1 MQCAARPARHP
12 FEEHAM
18 SNPIRMRAA
27 VMAAFVS
34 LVPAVIHAQATIKVN
49 DSVSVRVG
57 FLSQTWADF
66 NQNVRQD
73 TSFAQSIFQRRIR
86 LMVGAQVGSH
96 LNFFFETDNPN
107 LGRTTAGVAKGLG
120 AGFIT
125 QDAYVEY
132 KPVAT
137 SSAFLLTAGLQL
149 IPLCRNCL
157 ESAVTLLPIDYGTY
171 SFQQSGVTG
180 SSVGRDV
187 GFQAKGY
194 LADNRVEY
202 RAGLF
207 SGARLANAAGVVTS
221 SNSMRGAGRIQVQL
235 LEPEAPAYA
244 YAGTYLGRRK
254 ILAVGAGID
263 AQSKY
268 KAWAADAF
276 LSYPFGTNG
285 MTAQANYIHYDGDV
299 FFPALVKQNTIEVE
313 AGYHFTDWKISPFGK
328 WESRDVSD
336 NTLAA
341 NQDDHRFQL
350 GATYYVMGH
359 NLNLKGAFTH
369 GTLGALAP
377 AASLSQNGFT
387 FQLQGFY
394 Y

>member
-1 MQCAARPARHP
+1 
-12 FEEHAM
+12 M
-18 SNPIRMRAA
+18 SMSIRVRAA
-27 VMAAFVS
+27 ALAAIVS
-34 LVPAVIHAQATIKVN
+34 VVPLVAHAQAAIKVN
-49 DSVSVRVG
+49 DSVSVKIG

-73 TSFAQSIFQRRIR
+73 SSFAQNIFQRRIR
-86 LMVGAQVGSH
+86 LLVGAQIGSH
-96 LNFFFETDNPN
+96 LNFFYETDNPN
-107 LGRTTAGVAKGLG
+107 LGRTTQTATGRNLG
-120 AGFIT
+120 TGFIT

-137 SSAFLLTAGLQL
+137 SNAFLLVAGLQL

-157 ESAVTLLPIDYGTY
+157 GSAVTLLPIDYSSY
-171 SFQQSGVTG
+171 SFLQSGPTG

-194 LADNRVEY
+194 LADNRIEY

-207 SGARLANAAGVVTS
+207 SGARLNNAAGVQTG
-221 SNSMRGAGRIQVQL
+221 SNSLRGAGRIQVQL
-235 LEPEAPAYA
+235 LEPEAPTYS

-263 AQSKY
+263 GQSNY

-285 MTAQANYIHYDGDV
+285 MTAQANYIHYDGGA
-299 FFPALVKQNTIEVE
+299 FFAGLPRQNTIEIE
-313 AGYHFTDWKISPFGK
+313 GGYHFTDLKFSPFAK
-328 WESRDVSD
+328 FESRNVDD
-336 NTLAA
+336 AFALTAA
-341 NQDDHRFQL
+341 NQDERRFQV
-350 GATYYVMGH
+350 GAAYYVMGH
-359 NLNLKGAFTH
+359 NLNLKAAYTR
-369 GTLGALAP
+369 GTLSQLAP
-377 AASLSQNGFT
+377 APTLTQNGFT

>member
-1 MQCAARPARHP
+1 
-12 FEEHAM
+12 M
-18 SNPIRMRAA
+18 STSFHVRAA
-27 VMAAFVS
+27 VLAAFVC
-34 LVPAVIHAQATIKVN
+34 LAPQAAQAQAIIKVN

-86 LMVGAQVGSH
+86 LLVGAQVGSH
-96 LNFFFETDNPN
+96 LNFFYETDNPN
-107 LGRTTAGVAKGLG
+107 LGRTTAGVARALG

-132 KPVAT
+132 KPAAT
-137 SSAFLLTAGLQL
+137 SNAFLLVAGLQL

-157 ESAVTLLPIDYGTY
+157 ESAVTLLPMDYGSY

-194 LADNRVEY
+194 LYGNRIEY

-207 SGARLANAAGVVTS
+207 SGARLSNAAGVVTS
-221 SNSMRGAGRIQVQL
+221 SNSLRGAGRIQVQL
-235 LEPEAPAYA
+235 LEPEAPTYS

-254 ILAVGAGID
+254 ILALGAGID
-263 AQSKY
+263 GQSNY
-268 KAWAADAF
+268 KAWAGDAF
-276 LSYPFGTNG
+276 FSYPFGNNG
-285 MTAQANYIHYDGDV
+285 MTAQANYVHYDGGS
-299 FFPALVKQNTIEVE
+299 FFAALPRQNTFEVE
-313 AGYHFTDWKISPFGK
+313 AGYHFTDAKISPFGK
-328 WESRDVSD
+328 YEFRNVEDAFAIG
-336 NTLAA
+336 AA
-341 NQDDHRFQL
+341 NQDDHRFQV
-350 GATYYVMGH
+350 GATYYVVGH
-359 NLNLKGAFTH
+359 NLNLKGAYTR
-369 GTLGALAP
+369 GTLGQVAP
-377 AASLSQNGFT
+377 LPSLTQNGFT

>member
-1 MQCAARPARHP
+1 VPQFPARHP

-18 SNPIRMRAA
+18 SISFRVRAA
-27 VMAAFVS
+27 ALAAS
-34 LVPAVIHAQATIKVN
+34 LCTAPFTAHAQAIIKVN
-49 DSVSVRVG
+49 DSVSVRIG

-73 TSFAQSIFQRRIR
+73 SSYAQSIFQRRIR
-86 LMVGAQVGSH
+86 LLVGAQIGSH

-107 LGRTTAGVAKGLG
+107 LGRTTAGAAKTLSN
-120 AGFIT
+120 GFIT

-137 SSAFLLTAGLQL
+137 SNAFLMVAGLQL

-157 ESAVTLLPIDYGTY
+157 ASAVTLLPIDYGSY
-171 SFQQSGVTG
+171 SFLQNGPTG

-194 LADNRVEY
+194 LYDNRIEY

-207 SGARLANAAGVVTS
+207 SGARLTNPAGVVTS

-235 LEPEAPAYA
+235 LEPEAPTYS
-244 YAGTYLGRRK
+244 YAGTYFGRRK

-263 AQSKY
+263 GQSNY

-276 LSYPFGTNG
+276 LSYPFGNNG
-285 MTAQANYIHYDGDV
+285 ITAQTNFIHYNGDT
-299 FFPALVKQNTIEVE
+299 FFPALPKQNTFEIE
-313 AGYHFTDWKISPFGK
+313 AGYHFTDAQLTPFAK
-328 WESRDVSD
+328 FESRSYDSSVLGIAFQ
-336 NTLAA
+336 NE
-341 NQDDHRFQL
+341 HRFQL
-350 GATYYVMGH
+350 GGTYYLMGH
-359 NLNLKGAFTH
+359 NLNMKGAYTR
-369 GTLGALAP
+369 GTLDRFNTS
-377 AASLSQNGFT
+377 SLTQNGFT

>member
-1 MQCAARPARHP
+1 
-12 FEEHAM
+12 M
-18 SNPIRMRAA
+18 STSFRVRAA
-27 VMAAFVS
+27 VLAAAVS
-34 LVPAVIHAQATIKVN
+34 VAPYALPAQATIKVN

-73 TSFAQSIFQRRIR
+73 TSYAQSIFQRRIR
-86 LMVGAQVGSH
+86 LLVGAQVGSH
-96 LNFFFETDNPN
+96 LNFFYETDNPN

-120 AGFIT
+120 TGFVT

-137 SSAFLLTAGLQL
+137 SNAFLMVAGLQL

-157 ESAVTLLPIDYGTY
+157 ESAVTLLPIDYSSY
-171 SFQQSGVTG
+171 SFLQSGPTG

-194 LADNRVEY
+194 LADNRIEY

-207 SGARLANAAGVVTS
+207 SGARLANAAGTVTS

-244 YAGTYLGRRK
+244 YAGTYLGK
-254 ILAVGAGID
+254 KKVLAIGAGID
-263 AQSKY
+263 GQSNY
-268 KAWAADAF
+268 KAVAADAF
-276 LSYPFGTNG
+276 FSYPMGNNG
-285 MTAQANYIHYDGDV
+285 VTAQADYIHYNGDT
-299 FFPALVKQNTIEVE
+299 FFPTLLKQNTFEVE
-313 AGYHFTDWKISPFGK
+313 AGYHVTDYKLTPFVK
-328 WESRDVSD
+328 WEARKFDSAVK
-336 NTLAA
+336 NAA
-341 NQDDHRFQL
+341 NQDDNRFQL
-350 GATYYVMGH
+350 GGTYYVMGH
-359 NLNLKGAFTH
+359 NLNLKAAYTRGSLDRL
-369 GTLGALAP
+369 GLGALT
-377 AASLSQNGFT
+377 QNGFT

>member
-1 MQCAARPARHP
+1 
-12 FEEHAM
+12 M
-18 SNPIRMRAA
+18 STSIRMRAA
-27 VMAAFVS
+27 VLAAFVCLTPCAAS
-34 LVPAVIHAQATIKVN
+34 PQATIKVN

-66 NQNVRQD
+66 NENSRQD
-73 TSFAQSIFQRRIR
+73 SSFAQSIFQRRMR
-86 LMVGAQVGSH
+86 LLVGAQVGSH

-107 LGRTTAGVAKGLG
+107 LGRTTAGVAKALG
-120 AGFIT
+120 TGFIT

-137 SSAFLLTAGLQL
+137 SNAFLLVAGLQL

-157 ESAVTLLPIDYGTY
+157 GSAVTLLPIDYGSY

-194 LADNRVEY
+194 LANNRIEY

-221 SNSMRGAGRIQVQL
+221 SNSLRGAGRLQVQL
-235 LEPEAPAYA
+235 LEPEAPTYS
-244 YAGTYLGRRK
+244 YAGTYFGRRK
-254 ILAVGAGID
+254 IFAVGAGID
-263 AQSKY
+263 GQSDY

-276 LSYPFGTNG
+276 LSYPFGNNG
-285 MTAQANYIHYDGDV
+285 MTAQANYIHYDGDT
-299 FFPALVKQNTIEVE
+299 FFPALVKQSTFEIEG
-313 AGYHFTDWKISPFGK
+313 GYHFTDWKISPFAK
-328 WESRDVSD
+328 FELRDVSD
-336 NTLAA
+336 NTVAA

-350 GATYYVMGH
+350 GAAYYVMGH
-359 NLNLKGAFTH
+359 NLNLKAAYTR
-369 GTLGALAP
+369 GTLGRLAP
-377 AASLSQNGFT
+377 LEALTQNGFT

>member
-1 MQCAARPARHP
+1 MSIP
-12 FEEHAM
+12 FR
-18 SNPIRMRAA
+18 IRAA
-27 VMAAFVS
+27 VLAA
-34 LVPAVIHAQATIKVN
+34 LVALAPSSAHAQATIKVN

-73 TSFAQSIFQRRIR
+73 SSYAQSIFQRRIR
-86 LMVGAQVGSH
+86 LMIGAQIGSH

-107 LGRTTAGVAKGLG
+107 LGRTSQTATGRNLG

-137 SSAFLLTAGLQL
+137 SNALLLVAGLQL

-157 ESAVTLLPIDYGTY
+157 GSAVTLLPIDYGSY

-180 SSVGRDV
+180 SSIGRDV

-194 LADNRVEY
+194 LYDNRIEY

-207 SGARLANAAGVVTS
+207 SGIRLPAVVVPPAVQTG
-221 SNSMRGAGRIQVQL
+221 SNSLRAAGRIQVQL
-235 LEPEAPAYA
+235 LEPEAPTYS
-244 YAGTYLGRRK
+244 YAGTYLGKRK
-254 ILAVGAGID
+254 ILAIGGGID
-263 AQSKY
+263 AQSNY
-268 KAWAADAF
+268 KAWAGDAF
-276 LSYPFGTNG
+276 FSYPFGNNG
-285 MTAQANYIHYDGDV
+285 MTAQANYIHYDGDT
-299 FFPALVKQNTIEVE
+299 FFPALVKQNTFEIEG
-313 AGYHFTDWKISPFGK
+313 GYHFTDWKISPFAK
-328 WESRDVSD
+328 FELRDVSD

-350 GATYYVMGH
+350 GLAYYVMGH
-359 NLNLKGAFTH
+359 NLNLKAAYTR
-369 GTLGALAP
+369 GTLGQLAP
-377 AASLSQNGFT
+377 LGDLTQNGFT

-394 Y
+394 F

>member
-1 MQCAARPARHP
+1 MTT
-12 FEEHAM
+12 
-18 SNPIRMRAA
+18 SIRVRAA
-27 VMAAFVS
+27 ALAAFVS
-34 LVPAVIHAQATIKVN
+34 VVPSVAYAQAMIKVN
-49 DSVSVRVG
+49 DSVSVRLG

-73 TSFAQSIFQRRIR
+73 SSFAQSIFQRRIR
-86 LMVGAQVGSH
+86 LLVGAQVGSH
-96 LNFFFETDNPN
+96 LNFFYETDNPN
-107 LGRTTAGVAKGLG
+107 LGRTTAGAARALG

-137 SSAFLLTAGLQL
+137 SNAFLLVAGLQL

-157 ESAVTLLPIDYGTY
+157 ESAVTLLPIDYSSY
-171 SFQQSGVTG
+171 SFLQSGPTG

-194 LADNRVEY
+194 LANNRIEY

-221 SNSMRGAGRIQVQL
+221 SNSLRGAGRIQVQL
-235 LEPEAPAYA
+235 LEPEAPAYS

-254 ILAVGAGID
+254 ILAVGAGLD
-263 AQSKY
+263 GQSKY

-276 LSYPFGTNG
+276 LSYPFGVNG
-285 MTAQANYIHYDGDV
+285 MTAQANYIHYDGGS
-299 FFPALVKQNTIEVE
+299 FFAALPRQNTIEVE
-313 AGYHFTDWKISPFGK
+313 GAYHFTDAKFSPFAK
-328 WESRDVSD
+328 FESRNVNDAFA
-336 NTLAA
+336 TTAA
-341 NQDDHRFQL
+341 NQDEHRFQI
-350 GATYYVMGH
+350 GGTYYVMGH
-359 NLNLKGAFTH
+359 NLNLKAAYTR
-369 GTLGALAP
+369 GTLSQLTP
-377 AASLSQNGFT
+377 LPTLTQNGFT